1 MAEFQRVHSLGIR
14 GVHGYAV
21 TVECYAAGGVQPNFD
36 LVGLPDAA
44 VREARERVRAA
55 VKSGGFRFPPG
66 RVIVNLAPADTR
78 KGGTLYDLPVFLG
91 ILAATGQLEPLP
103 EDWGF
108 IGELSLGGEVR
119 PICGALSMALA
130 AREAGLSKLFVPA
143 ANASEA
149 AYASE
154 VEVIPVA
161 STQALIRHLRGE
173 EIIPPAA
180 VPEPAPDVNGPDFSE
195 VKGQEEAKR
204 ALEIAVAGGHNIL
217 LSGPPGSGKSM
228 LSRRLPSIFP
238 AMTREETLETT
249 MICSVAGLTDRQHPV
264 MTHRP
269 YRSPHHTVSSVGLAG
284 GGTDLRPGE
293 ISLAHN
299 GVLFLDELPE
309 FNRATLEV
317 LRQPMED
324 GEVTISRVSGSVSYP
339 SRFMLVAAMNP
350 CRCGWYGDPSGRCTC
365 SESAVRS
372 YQQRISGPLLDR
384 IDLFVQLRALDY
396 EELHRRQPGES
407 SQAVRR
413 RVEAARERQRERCGT
428 GPQVENARLSGDL
441 LREVCRLDQQGE
453 DLLRAAYQRLG
464 LTARSHDKVLRV
476 ARTIADLAGSEKI
489 QPGHLAEALQ
499 YRSRLWVL

>member
-1 MAEFQRVHSLGIR
+1 MAEFQRVRSLGIR
-14 GVHGYAV
+14 GVRGYAV
-21 TVECYAAGGVQPNFD
+21 TVECYATGGVIANFD
-36 LVGLPDAA
+36 IVGLPDAA

-55 VKSGGFRFPPG
+55 VKSSGFRFPPG

-91 ILAATGQLEPLP
+91 VLASTGQLSPLP

-130 AREAGLSKLFVPA
+130 AREAGITKLFVPA

-154 VEVIPVA
+154 VEVIPVP
-161 STQALIRHLRGE
+161 TVQALIAHLRGE
-173 EIIPPAA
+173 ELIQPTA
-180 VPEPAPDVNGPDFSE
+180 VPVPGGETVAPDFAE

-238 AMTREETLETT
+238 AMTRSETLETT

-264 MTHRP
+264 ITQRP
-269 YRSPHHTVSSVGLAG
+269 YRAPHHTVSSVGLAG
-284 GGTDLRPGE
+284 GGTELRPGE

-324 GEVTISRVSGSVSYP
+324 GEVTVTRVSGSVVYP

-365 SESAVRS
+365 TETMVRS

-384 IDLFVQLRALDY
+384 IDIFVRLRALDY
-396 EELHRRQPGES
+396 EELHRRKPGEAS
-407 SQAVRR
+407 AVIRE
-413 RVEAARERQRERCGT
+413 RVEAARERQRQRCGD
-428 GPQVENARLSGDL
+428 GPQVENARLSGDR
-441 LREVCRLDQQGE
+441 LRDACTLDSQGE
-453 DLLRAAYQRLG
+453 DLLRAAYARLG

-476 ARTIADLAGSEKI
+476 ARTIADLAGSERI
-489 QPGHLAEALQ
+489 QASHLAEALQ
-499 YRSRLWVL
+499 YRSQLFAL

>member
-1 MAEFQRVHSLGIR
+1 MADFRRVHSLGIR

-21 TVECYAAGGVQPNFD
+21 TVECLAVGGVHGIFD

-44 VREARERVRAA
+44 VKEARERVRAA
-55 VKSGGFRFPPG
+55 VKSCGFRFPPG
-66 RVIVNLAPADTR
+66 RVTVNLAPADTR

-91 ILAATGQLEPLP
+91 VLTATGQLDPLP

-119 PICGALSMALA
+119 PICDALSMALA
-130 AREAGLSKLFVPA
+130 AREAGLSRLFVPA
-143 ANASEA
+143 ANAAEA
-149 AYASE
+149 AYASQ

-161 STQALIRHLRGE
+161 STQDLLRHLRGE
-173 EIIPPAA
+173 EQIPPAA
-180 VPEPAPDVNGPDFSE
+180 VPDPSPAVTGPDFSE
-195 VKGQEEAKR
+195 VKGQEGAKR

-249 MICSVAGLTDRQHPV
+249 MISSVAGLTDRSHPV
-264 MTHRP
+264 VTQRP
-269 YRSPHHTVSSVGLAG
+269 YRAPHHTVSSVGLAG

-309 FNRATLEV
+309 FNRSTLEV

-365 SESAVRS
+365 PESSVRS

-384 IDLFVQLRALDY
+384 IDIFVQLRALDY
-396 EELHRRQPGES
+396 EELHRRQPGETS
-407 SQAVRR
+407 AVIRA
-413 RVEAARERQRERCGT
+413 RVEAARERQRLRCGD
-428 GPQVENARLSGDL
+428 GPQVENARLGGDR
-441 LREVCRLDQQGE
+441 LREACALDPRGE
-453 DLLRAAYQRLG
+453 SLLKAAYDRLG

-476 ARTIADLAGSEKI
+476 ARTIADLADSETI
-489 QPGHLAEALQ
+489 QPDHLAEALQ

>member
-1 MAEFQRVHSLGIR
+1 MAEFQRVRSLGIR

-21 TVECYAAGGVQPNFD
+21 TVECFATGGVQPNFD
-36 LVGLPDAA
+36 IVGLPDTA
-44 VREARERVRAA
+44 VKEARERVRAA

-66 RVIVNLAPADTR
+66 RIIVNLAPADTR

-91 ILAATGQLEPLP
+91 ILASTGQLSPLP

-130 AREAGLSKLFVPA
+130 AREAGLTKLFVPA

-154 VEVIPVA
+154 VEVIPVS
-161 STQALIRHLRGE
+161 STQALLSHLRGE
-173 EIIPPAA
+173 ELIPPAA
-180 VPEPAPDVNGPDFSE
+180 VPEPAPELRGADFAE

-217 LSGPPGSGKSM
+217 LAGPPGSGKSM

-264 MTHRP
+264 VTRRP
-269 YRSPHHTVSSVGLAG
+269 YRAPHHTVSSVGLAG

-309 FNRATLEV
+309 FNRSTLEV

-324 GEVTISRVSGSVSYP
+324 GEVTVTRVSGSVSYP

-365 SESAVRS
+365 TESMVRA

-384 IDLFVQLRALDY
+384 IDIFVRLRALDY
-396 EELHRRQPGES
+396 EELHGRKPGES
-407 SQAVRR
+407 SEIIRQ
-413 RVEAARERQRERCGT
+413 RVEAARERQRARCGES
-428 GPQVENARLSGDL
+428 PQVENARLTGDR
-441 LREVCRLDQQGE
+441 LREDCRLDPQGE
-453 DLLRAAYQRLG
+453 SLLKAAYERLG

-476 ARTIADLAGSEKI
+476 ARTIADLAGSETI
-489 QPGHLAEALQ
+489 QPVHLAEALQ
-499 YRSRLWVL
+499 YRSQLFTL

>member
-1 MAEFQRVHSLGIR
+1 MAESQRVRSLGIR

-21 TVECYAAGGVQPNFD
+21 TVECFAAGGVQGSFD
-36 LVGLPDAA
+36 IVGLPDAA
-44 VREARERVRAA
+44 VKEARERVRAA

-91 ILAATGQLEPLP
+91 LLAATGQLDPLP
-103 EDWGF
+103 ENWGF

-130 AREAGLSKLFVPA
+130 AREAGLTRLFVPA
-143 ANASEA
+143 ANAGEA

-154 VEVIPVA
+154 VEVIPVS
-161 STQALIRHLRGE
+161 STQALLRHLRGE
-173 EIIPPAA
+173 EPIPPA
-180 VPEPAPDVNGPDFSE
+180 PAPAPAQETEGPDFSD

-217 LSGPPGSGKSM
+217 LSGPPGSGTSM
-228 LSRRLPSIFP
+228 LSKRLPSIFP
-238 AMTREETLETT
+238 AMTRSETLETT
-249 MICSVAGLTDRQHPV
+249 MIASVAGLTDRAHPV
-264 MTHRP
+264 ITRRP
-269 YRSPHHTVSSVGLAG
+269 YRAPHHTVSSVGLAG

-309 FNRATLEV
+309 FNRSTLEV

-324 GEVTISRVSGSVSYP
+324 GEVTITRVSGSVSYP
-339 SRFMLVAAMNP
+339 SRFMLAAAMKP

-365 SESAVRS
+365 TETSVRA

-384 IDLFVQLRALDY
+384 IDLFVQLRAVDY
-396 EELHRRQPGES
+396 EELHGRKSGES
-407 SQAVRR
+407 SETIRA
-413 RVEAARERQRERCGT
+413 RVEAARERQRRRAGD
-428 GPQVENARLSGDL
+428 VENARLSGDR
-441 LREVCRLDQQGE
+441 LREDCRLDEQGE
-453 DLLRAAYQRLG
+453 ALLKAAYDRLG
-464 LTARSHDKVLRV
+464 LTARSHDTVLRV
-476 ARTIADLAGSEKI
+476 ARTIADLAGSETI

-499 YRSRLWVL
+499 YRSQLWVI

>member
-1 MAEFQRVHSLGIR
+1 MAEFQRVRSLGIR
-14 GVHGYAV
+14 GVRGYAV
-21 TVECYAAGGVQPNFD
+21 SVECFATGGVQPNFD
-36 LVGLPDAA
+36 MVGLPDAA
-44 VREARERVRAA
+44 VREARDRVRAA
-55 VKSGGFRFPPG
+55 VKSSGFRFPPG
-66 RVIVNLAPADTR
+66 RIIVNLAPADTR

-91 ILAATGQLEPLP
+91 VLASTGQLDPLP
-103 EDWGF
+103 EEWGF

-130 AREAGLSKLFVPA
+130 AREAGLTKLFVPA

-154 VEVIPVA
+154 VEVIPVP
-161 STQALIRHLRGE
+161 SVQALIAHLKGE
-173 EIIPPAA
+173 ETIPPAA
-180 VPEPAPDVNGPDFSE
+180 IPEPAPEVSGPDFAE

-238 AMTREETLETT
+238 AMTRAETLETT
-249 MICSVAGLTDRQHPV
+249 MVSSVAGQTDRQHPV
-264 MTHRP
+264 VTRRP
-269 YRSPHHTVSSVGLAG
+269 YRAPHHTVSAVGLAG
-284 GGTDLRPGE
+284 GGADLRPGE

-309 FNRATLEV
+309 FSRSTLEV
-317 LRQPMED
+317 LRQPLED
-324 GEVTISRVSGSVSYP
+324 GEVTVTRASGSVSYP

-365 SESAVRS
+365 TETMVRS

-384 IDLFVQLRALDY
+384 IDLFVQLRALEY
-396 EELHRRQPGES
+396 EELHRREPGES
-407 SQAVRR
+407 SETVRA
-413 RVEAARERQRERCGT
+413 RVEAARERQRKRFSG
-428 GPQVENARLSGDL
+428 GAQVENARLSGAQ
-441 LREVCRLDQQGE
+441 LRDACALDSQGE
-453 DLLRAAYQRLG
+453 ALLKAAYDRLG

-476 ARTIADLAGSEKI
+476 ARTIADLAGSERI
-489 QPGHLAEALQ
+489 QSAHLAEALQ
-499 YRSRLWVL
+499 YRSRLFTL